1 MNEGFESCEM
11 PSRGRYTQGCRC
23 DACRAA
29 NSAYERA
36 RNRYG
41 WASSFVDA
49 EPVRRRVEKLLEAGY
64 TERELCRVAGV
75 ARTTMSS
82 LMRRHHRTGEPVKRI
97 KAETA
102 ARIMAVDGR
111 RRLGS
116 ATLVPAARIAD
127 MVKGRLADGFT
138 VADVAR
144 AAGIPHATL
153 SAVANGRRL
162 VQAKT
167 LYKWQLAEQR
177 VLSMRKKDRRTP

>member
-1 MNEGFESCEM
+1 MNEGLDSCEC

-49 EPVRRRVEKLLEAGY
+49 EPVRRRVEKLLDAGY

-75 ARTTMSS
+75 ARTTMSG
-82 LMRRHHRTGEPVKRI
+82 LMRRHHRTGEPVKRVR
-97 KAETA
+97 ADTA

-127 MVKGRLADGFT
+127 VIRGRMADGFT

-144 AAGIPHATL
+144 AAGMPHATL
-153 SAVANGRRL
+153 SAVARGQRQ

-167 LYKWQLAEQR
+167 LYKWQLAEPK
-177 VLSMRKKDRRTP
+177 VLAMRKKS